1 MSCSRFEA
9 NQFRLF
15 MHSAAY
21 VLLHTLR
28 SEILRGTEY
37 AKATMKTIRLRL
49 IKVATYVKEMKTL
62 IRVELP
68 KQYLD
73 LRIFAK
79 GLGIFEVLCCQCPF
93 ETPAKSIIN
102 MIKIVS
108 PNVDRGGISYVL
120 QKVLLI
126 SQFREF
132 VFYKTIKKHIETL
145 QMTNRGQFFCTGT
158 TTDIVFYPI
167 FEFILLPKKTLF
179 FQQNF
184 RSIFLNIR
192 ILVNIS

>member
-1 MSCSRFEA
+1 
-9 NQFRLF
+9 
-15 MHSAAY
+15 
-21 VLLHTLR
+21 
-28 SEILRGTEY
+28 
-37 AKATMKTIRLRL
+37 
-49 IKVATYVKEMKTL
+49 
-62 IRVELP
+62 
-68 KQYLD
+68 
-73 LRIFAK
+73 
-79 GLGIFEVLCCQCPF
+79 
-93 ETPAKSIIN
+93 

-167 FEFILLPKKTLF
+167 FEFM
-179 FQQNF
+179 NN
-184 RSIFLNIR
+184 SG
-192 ILVNIS
+192 